1 MPSTARDWML
11 TISAEKHTQ
20 QAVEELLDVL
30 GAYIFQQ
37 EEGGETGYPH
47 FQAFLQLQSP
57 IHMKTLK
64 NKFKKAG
71 FNDAH
76 IEMRKGTVQD
86 CIDYCSKKETRVNGP
101 WQGGEIDLK
110 NKQGNRSDIAEL
122 RQQILDGA
130 SVSDVLL
137 SDEAGKAARYTRY
150 LSELATARDR
160 TTYGRQIRDITVHY
174 LWGDPGVGKT
184 RYIYDNNPIESI
196 YRVTDYRHPWDE
208 YEGQSVLVLDEFDG
222 QFRWDQLLVFLD
234 RYPVMLP
241 ARYNNHVACFTE
253 VWIISNK
260 G

>member
-86 CIDYCSKKETRVNGP
+86 CIDYCSK
-101 WQGGEIDLK
+101 
-110 NKQGNRSDIAEL
+110 NR
-122 RQQILDGA
+122 RQ
-130 SVSDVLL
+130 
-137 SDEAGKAARYTRY
+137 E
-150 LSELATARDR
+150 
-160 TTYGRQIRDITVHY
+160 
-174 LWGDPGVGKT
+174 
-184 RYIYDNNPIESI
+184 
-196 YRVTDYRHPWDE
+196 
-208 YEGQSVLVLDEFDG
+208 
-222 QFRWDQLLVFLD
+222 
-234 RYPVMLP
+234 
-241 ARYNNHVACFTE
+241 
-253 VWIISNK
+253 
-260 G
+260 